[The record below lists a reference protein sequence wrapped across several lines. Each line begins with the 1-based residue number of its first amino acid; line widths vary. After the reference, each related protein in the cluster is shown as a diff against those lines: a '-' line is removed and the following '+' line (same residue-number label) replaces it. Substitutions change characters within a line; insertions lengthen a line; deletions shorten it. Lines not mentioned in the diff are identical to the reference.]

1 MVTTANNT
9 VISATSISP
18 TRESHS
24 FRAANLKT
32 KHDSNLSIDEI
43 NGRHL
48 KLSQLLQTSLDVG
61 RILQLF
67 FNELE
72 ASYGIA
78 SLGYRHEASNSCI
91 NIGSSGTHSCSYSL
105 NMNEQ
110 CLGDLILS
118 RSQRFSED
126 DLGLIEALIG
136 SLVCPIRNALLYQ
149 KALQAAVTDPL
160 TQLGNR
166 QALNQHLAREINMA
180 ERHEQPLSL
189 IMLDIDWFKSINDQ
203 YGHLMGDKVIKKVA
217 ELLRQQCRDCDLS
230 FRYGGEEFCIILQ
243 QTSLQGGLCIAD
255 RIREA
260 IALEH
265 FEHGSPNKGFNITA
279 SFGIS
284 QLNIGESAEALMQ
297 RADEALYCSKN
308 NGRNCL
314 TAAN

>member
-1 MVTTANNT
+1 MVTTTNNT
-9 VISATSISP
+9 VISATNVSS
-18 TRESHS
+18 TRESHN
-24 FRAANLKT
+24 FRATNLKT
-32 KHDSNLSIDEI
+32 KPDGNLSIDEI
-43 NGRHL
+43 NERRL
-48 KLSQLLQTSLDVG
+48 KLSQLLQTSLDTG

-72 ASYGIA
+72 ASFGIA
-78 SLGYRHEASNSCI
+78 SLGYRHEESNSCI
-91 NIGSSGTHSCSYSL
+91 NIGSSTPHSCNYSL
-105 NMNEQ
+105 SMNEQ

-126 DLGLIEALIG
+126 ELEQVEALIG
-136 SLVCPIRNALLYQ
+136 NLVCPIRNALLYQ

-166 QALNQHLAREINMA
+166 QALTQHLAREINMA

-255 RIREA
+255 RIREV
-260 IALEH
+260 IALEY
-265 FEHGSPNKGFNITA
+265 FEQGLPNKGFNITA

-284 QLNIGESAEALMQ
+284 QLNMGESAEGLLQ
-297 RADEALYCSKN
+297 RADEALYCSKS

-314 TAAN
+314 TAAD